1 MFYIIYIADLIK
13 FKPVRFSNFFVAKI
27 TCRIYTINT
36 YQKKRSVTMKHIL
49 ALLVVD
55 RPTVL
60 SHISGLVSRR
70 AFNIVSIAAGPTEQE
85 NVTRITLVVECD
97 ENEIYQV
104 ISQMEK
110 LVDVIKVQDLITEPS
125 LTRELALIKVNALP
139 ENRSDIVDIVN
150 IFRAHIVDVTRETM
164 VIELTGESEKIDA
177 LCEVLKDYGII
188 EVVRTGNI
196 CVTRGPKSV
205 KA

>member
-1 MFYIIYIADLIK
+1 
-13 FKPVRFSNFFVAKI
+13 
-27 TCRIYTINT
+27 
-36 YQKKRSVTMKHIL
+36 MKHIL

-85 NVTRITLVVECD
+85 NVTRITLIVECD

-104 ISQMEK
+104 INQMEK
-110 LVDVIKVQDLITEPS
+110 LVDVIKVRNLALEPS
-125 LTRELALIKVNALP
+125 LARELALIKVNALP
-139 ENRSDIVDIVN
+139 EKRSDIVDIVN

-177 LCEVLKDYGII
+177 LSEVLKDHGII

-196 CVTRGPKSV
+196 CITRGQKSA
-205 KA
+205 KTD